1 MTVPEMRAKCHRL
14 QGDRKLDLVVVDYL
28 QLMQGSRRVES
39 RQQEISE
46 ISRSLKGM
54 AKELDV
60 PVLALSQ
67 LSRQAEQGGDRTP
80 MLSHLRESG
89 SLEQDA
95 DVVLFLSRPK
105 GEEDDDTP
113 SGIVEVTVAKN
124 RNGPVGMEKLGF
136 EPRYTMFMDL
146 TENFP
151 PM

>member
-1 MTVPEMRAKCHRL
+1 MCLCWHYPSYPGKLSKGATGRL
-14 QGDRKLDLVVVDYL
+14 CFPICRK
-28 QLMQGSRRVES
+28 
-39 RQQEISE
+39 
-46 ISRSLKGM
+46 
-54 AKELDV
+54 
-60 PVLALSQ
+60 
-67 LSRQAEQGGDRTP
+67 
-80 MLSHLRESG
+80 SG